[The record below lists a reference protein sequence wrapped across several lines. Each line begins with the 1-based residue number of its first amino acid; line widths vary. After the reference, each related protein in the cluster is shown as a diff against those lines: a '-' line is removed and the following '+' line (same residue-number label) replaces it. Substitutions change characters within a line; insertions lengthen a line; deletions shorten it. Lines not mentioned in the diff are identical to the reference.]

1 LKIRLLLIAFTFV
14 SLVTL
19 NSVQALQ
26 QPGTVSNK
34 SEDQKQSKNTNN
46 STEEDHVIEND
57 LLPLPDGETVMI
69 SPLPLP
75 ENPRPSPKLLSHSE
89 KEEKQEN

>member
-1 LKIRLLLIAFTFV
+1 LRIRLVLIAFTFV

-26 QPGTVSNK
+26 QPDTVSNK
-34 SEDQKQSKNTNN
+34 IEEQKQSKNTNKPP
-46 STEEDHVIEND
+46 EDDHVIEND
-57 LLPLPDGETVMI
+57 LLPLPDGKTVVL

-75 ENPRPSPKLLSHSE
+75 ENPSPSPKLLFQKE
-89 KEEKQEN
+89 KEEK